1 MSCMQSPLQKHLQRR
16 LDGTSN
22 SSSPIDSIL
31 AGDRTSPQSAA
42 SLSNPMLQQQQQLQ
56 TQTYMNGYMLGA
68 GANANGGG
76 PGLPSLFPS
85 ADGLQ
90 LQQQQQQLQQLQT
103 QQPFARFVEPARQA
117 PFARVPAAGVGVGLR
132 GGMEQQQQQQ
142 QGQPLCR
149 VPEGQ
154 ALVGANGLEMS
165 DMMQGHLGAHS
176 QGPPDRRAVLHVQPY
191 LVQDRSNKPVNSL
204 DSGCGCSVG
213 SNSGSTG
220 ALGLFAA
227 DKFPVCIL
235 VHVN

>member
-31 AGDRTSPQSAA
+31 GGDRTSPQSAA
-42 SLSNPMLQQQQQLQ
+42 SSSNPMLQQQHQQLQ
-56 TQTYMNGYMLGA
+56 PQHYLNGYMLGA
-68 GANANGGG
+68 GASGG
-76 PGLPSLFPS
+76 PLLPSLFPS
-85 ADGLQ
+85 ADALQ
-90 LQQQQQQLQQLQT
+90 LQQQQQLQQMQQQ
-103 QQPFARFVEPARQA
+103 QQPFARFVEAARQA
-117 PFARVPAAGVGVGLR
+117 PFARVPTAR
-132 GGMEQQQQQQ
+132 GGMDQQPPQA
-142 QGQPLCR
+142 QPLCR

-165 DMMQGHLGAHS
+165 DVLLQGLHGAHS

-191 LVQDRSNKPVNSL
+191 LVQDRSSKPVNSL

-227 DKFPVCIL
+227 DKFPV
-235 VHVN
+235 